1 MKEEG
6 VDQMLQFLIKR
17 LGQSLVLIL
26 IVTVITFFLMNL
38 APGGPASMMRM
49 DATEAER
56 EAIAERLGLNDP
68 VTVRYGKWLGNAVQ
82 GDFGPSLSSGEQVI
96 DRIVDRFPYTLQLAA
111 WTVLFSV
118 VIGVVL
124 GIISA
129 RNRNTWKDYTINFGS
144 VIGLSV
150 PSFWMAIMLIL
161 LFSVQFQLLPS
172 SGTGDDAGF
181 MDRFKSM
188 IMPVIILSTS
198 TLPTIVRFTRS
209 SMLEVASQ
217 NYVRTARAKGVKER
231 TVIYSHALRN
241 ALIPVISI
249 IGVLIPR
256 LLSGTVIVESVFGW
270 PGMGRLI
277 VEAAQSR
284 DYNLVM
290 GVTVIATILVVFSN
304 FVVDII
310 YSKVDPRVKNLA

>member
-1 MKEEG
+1 
-6 VDQMLQFLIKR
+6 MLQFVAKR
-17 LGQSLVLIL
+17 FGQSIVLIL
-26 IVTVITFFLMNL
+26 IVTIITFFLMNL

-49 DATEAER
+49 DASAEER
-56 EAIAERLGLNDP
+56 EAISEKLGLNDP
-68 VTVRYGKWLGNAVQ
+68 ITVRYGKWLINAIQ
-82 GDFGPSLSSGEQVI
+82 GDFGSSMSSGQPVM
-96 DRIVDRFPYTLQLAA
+96 DRIIERFPYTLQLAL
-111 WTVLFSV
+111 WTVILSV
-118 VIGVVL
+118 VIGVIF
-124 GIISA
+124 GIMSA
-129 RNRNTWKDYTINFGS
+129 RNRNNWKDYTINFGS
-144 VIGLSV
+144 ALGLSV

-161 LFSVQFQLLPS
+161 LFSVQLQWLPS
-172 SGTGDDAGF
+172 SGTGGEEF
-181 MDRFKSM
+181 IDRVKSM

-209 SMLEVASQ
+209 SMLEVVSQ

-304 FVVDII
+304 FIVDIV
-310 YSKVDPRVKNLA
+310 YSKVDPRVKNLG

>member
-1 MKEEG
+1 
-6 VDQMLQFLIKR
+6 MLQFLIKR